1 MATIEIALVSIC
13 AGGGHVQVTA
23 SLNGGAARPIAVD
36 ADQIRA
42 PLNTLT
48 AEQQQSLLT
57 GILQIHMMGKTRAQ
71 MRTEMESGPVVI
83 TI

>member
-1 MATIEIALVSIC
+1 MATLQIDLVSIC
-13 AGGGHVQVTA
+13 AGGAHVQVTA
-23 SLNGGAARPIAVD
+23 AVNGGAARPIAID

-48 AEQQQSLLT
+48 AEQQSALLT